1 MAKWFGVIGYAET
14 VETGPGIWEEEI
26 TEHNYYGDILS
37 NSSRWDQNQN
47 STNDNINISNRIS
60 IVADP
65 FAMENFYKMRYIE
78 FMGTNWKITNVQVQ
92 YPRLIIS
99 IGGVWNGNS

>member
-14 VETGPGIWEEEI
+14 VNTAPGVWDEQI

-37 NSSRWDQNQN
+37 YSSRWDQNQN
-47 STNDNINISNRIS
+47 STNDNVNVNNHIS

-78 FMGTNWKITNVQVQ
+78 FMGTYWKVTNVQVQ
-92 YPRLIIS
+92 YPRLVIS
-99 IGGVWNGNS
+99 MGGVWNGNS